1 MHPAFSTLF
10 IYMTASGGPSDHN
23 VPIWNGFLFV
33 FAYLIYSRLGIS
45 FIYYNKPPRGTP
57 KLPEIPPRWLYCAY
71 PIVFIEPTAGFSSSY
86 NIGFDYCIAIV
97 IGAPTEA
104 SKPPLS

>member
-1 MHPAFSTLF
+1 MHPALSALF
-10 IYMTASGGPSDHN
+10 IYMTASVGPSDHR
-23 VPIWNGFLFV
+23 VPIWNFFFLF
-33 FAYLIYSRLGIS
+33 ATSSTLDWACYTSTTM
-45 FIYYNKPPRGTP
+45 KPPRGTP
-57 KLPEIPPRWLYCAY
+57 KLPEIPLRWLYCAC